1 MITLSVLT
9 VDDLD
14 LHYEQAGSGPPV
26 VLVPG
31 TGARGRTWWL
41 YQVPALVAAGYQV
54 HTIDNRGA
62 GSPCPGPL
70 TIHTLVGDLALFV
83 ERVVGGPCRL
93 IGSSMGAHI
102 VQELLVSRPE
112 LAVQAVLMASR
123 ARPDP
128 LSRALT
134 VAEKQLYDNEVTLP
148 PSYAA
153 VVRAMQNLSP
163 RTLSDPQ
170 RAQDWL
176 DIFELS
182 PVGDPGAR
190 AQLDIDWDT
199 DRRDVYRTVTVPTLV
214 MSFADD
220 LVTPA
225 PRGRELADCI
235 PGARYAEIPDAGHYG
250 YLEQPDAV
258 NDAVLTFFKEIA

>member
-1 MITLSVLT
+1 MPVLT
-9 VDDLD
+9 VGDLD
-14 LHYEQAGSGPPV
+14 LHYEQAGSGPSV

-41 YQVPALVAAGYQV
+41 HQVPALVAAGYRV
-54 HTIDNRGA
+54 VTVDNRGA
-62 GSPCPGPL
+62 GSPHTGPL
-70 TIHTLVGDLALFV
+70 TVGALVGDLALFV
-83 ERVVGGPCRL
+83 ERVAGGPCRL
-93 IGSSMGAHI
+93 VGSSMGAHL
-102 VQELLVSRPE
+102 VQELLVSRPD

-123 ARPDP
+123 ARPDA

-134 VAEKQLYDNEVTLP
+134 AAEKQLYDNAVTLP
-148 PSYAA
+148 PGYAA

-163 RTLSDPQ
+163 RTLADPQ

-176 DIFELS
+176 EIFELS
-182 PVGDPGAR
+182 PAGDAGAR
-190 AQLDIDWDT
+190 AQLDLDWDT
-199 DRRDVYRTVTVPTLV
+199 DRRDAYRTITAPTLV
-214 MSFADD
+214 VSFADD

-235 PGARYAEIPDAGHYG
+235 PRARYAEIPDSGHYG

-258 NDAVLTFFKEIA
+258 NDAVLAFFKEFP